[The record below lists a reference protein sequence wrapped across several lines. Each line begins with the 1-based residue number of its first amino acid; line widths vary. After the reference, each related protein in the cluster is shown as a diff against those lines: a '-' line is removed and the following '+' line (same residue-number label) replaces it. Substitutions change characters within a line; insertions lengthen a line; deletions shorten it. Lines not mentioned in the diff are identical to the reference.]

1 MTGTLPRVLLVEDA
15 RALAETYKA
24 YLEPQGLEV
33 DLAETGAEAME
44 RIAADAPGVVVLDIN
59 LPDGNGL
66 DLLKRIKAR
75 ATPCEVVLITGKAS
89 VSIAVEAMREGAF
102 DFVMKPFT
110 ADRLRVTVR
119 NALDRLELASRLE
132 ELGADLEGD
141 GFQGMTGRSLAMQA
155 VYRMIRSAAPTNAT
169 VFITGE
175 SGTGKELCARA
186 IHALSRRAA
195 GPIVSINC
203 AAIPR
208 GMQESEIFGHAK
220 GAFTGA
226 VSDRKGAMLTAD
238 GGTLFL
244 DEVCEMD
251 PELQTRM
258 LRVLQ
263 EKAVQRLGEDHLRPV
278 DVRIV
283 CATNRDPEREVAAGR
298 FREDLHYRLHVMPI
312 ELPPLRERI
321 GDVALL
327 ARRFLRQFADEDGKG
342 FRDFKPDC
350 LRVLEAHDWPGN
362 IRQLQNVLRRAVVLN
377 DGDLMEAS
385 MLPPL
390 PHSGQAAGSV
400 QTGGDTPSPTGS
412 DVTSTAGAG
421 LAIPAATG
429 GGDRIRSAAS
439 HDAHGVVEE
448 GSGSDKIAPLD
459 TVIRTTIER
468 AIALCDGNI
477 PRAAQAL
484 KVSPSTLYRRLQS
497 WQSRDEAGRDVD
509 GDEAAVSRTG
519 LSD

>member
-15 RALAETYKA
+15 RALAETYRA

-141 GFQGMTGRSLAMQA
+141 GFQGMTGRSFAMQA

-298 FREDLHYRLHVMPI
+298 FREDLYYRLHVMPI
-312 ELPPLRERI
+312 ELPPLRERN

-342 FRDFKPDC
+342 FRDFAPDC
-350 LRVLEAHDWPGN
+350 LHILEAHDWPGN

-377 DGDLMEAS
+377 DGDLMEVS
-385 MLPPL
+385 MLPQL
-390 PHSGQAAGSV
+390 PHSGQAGGDAMPSAGS
-400 QTGGDTPSPTGS
+400 GIA
-412 DVTSTAGAG
+412 STVASSAGADK
-421 LAIPAATG
+421 AVPAATE
-429 GGDRIRSAAS
+429 GGDR
-439 HDAHGVVEE
+439 
-448 GSGSDKIAPLD
+448 SGSAGSREAHRVADEGVGSDRIAPLD

-468 AIALCDGNI
+468 AITLCDGNI

-497 WQSRDEAGRDVD
+497 WQSRDEAGRDAD
-509 GDEAAVSRTG
+509 SDEAAVSRTG
-519 LSD
+519 FSD